1 MTKIGKILLEVFGA
15 IFLGLLVLTAGLA
28 WRLSEG
34 PISLSFTEDILA
46 DYYQQKDREYQLKLE
61 EPTLSWEGWNRLVEI
76 TFGKVSF
83 STADKNIVLEAPK
96 ATIQLSV
103 LGLIEGNIRP
113 KELTITSADIKIKD
127 VENNRLV
134 DNLFSSMPDINN
146 TQEDTIQS
154 NTIFLLS
161 SLETIHLK
169 TSNTCSKP
177 ATEMELAS
185 SLNVTIFLTYITL
198 LILPIVAW

>member
-103 LGLIEGNIRP
+103 LGLIAGNIR
-113 KELTITSADIKIKD
+113 
-127 VENNRLV
+127 
-134 DNLFSSMPDINN
+134 
-146 TQEDTIQS
+146 
-154 NTIFLLS
+154 
-161 SLETIHLK
+161 
-169 TSNTCSKP
+169 SK
-177 ATEMELAS
+177 
-185 SLNVTIFLTYITL
+185 
-198 LILPIVAW
+198 

>member
-1 MTKIGKILLEVFGA
+1 MTKIGKILLEGFGA

-46 DYYQQKDREYQLKLE
+46 EYYQQKDREYQLKLE

-134 DNLFSSMPDINN
+134 DNLFSSMPDISNI
-146 TQEDTIQS
+146 QE
-154 NTIFLLS
+154 LS
-161 SLETIHLK
+161 LIH
-169 TSNTCSKP
+169 
-177 ATEMELAS
+177 
-185 SLNVTIFLTYITL
+185 I
-198 LILPIVAW
+198 